1 MDYLLSMDYVVP
13 AIIIGAIAGLI
24 IGLPDAIEEWKAFK
38 KKERAKRKKQEQKAK
53 GFISYHTPKK
63 KRTLAEILTPWRR
76 RLTTRQGLVE
86 LAIGIFAGAL
96 LFAFFALLCWII
108 FSLFDFVF
116 SLIFSLI
123 YGPLPD

>member
-24 IGLPDAIEEWKAFK
+24 IGLPDAIEEWEKWK
-38 KKERAKRKKQEQKAK
+38 KKDSAKRKKQAQKEK
-53 GFISYHTPKK
+53 GFIAYHTPKK

-96 LFAFFALLCWII
+96 LFAFFALLCWIFYHI
-108 FSLFDFVF
+108 LDFVL
-116 SLIFSLI
+116 SLIL
-123 YGPLPD
+123 LALA